1 VTFLKKPQPT
11 QTKKVEKAEI
21 VSKITV
27 KKSWEINNLRI
38 LAEGDCVTITSKD
51 NYLADCFFDRNLCPQ
66 LAEILLQAS
75 V

>member
-1 VTFLKKPQPT
+1 VAFLKKSKPT
-11 QTKKVEKAEI
+11 QTKKVEKPEI

-27 KKSWEINNLRI
+27 RKDWSVGNIRI
-38 LAEGDCVTITSKD
+38 HAEGDSVSIHNSAG
-51 NYLADCFFDRNLCPQ
+51 YLSSCSFPRSLCPQ

>member
-1 VTFLKKPQPT
+1 VSLLKKSKPAQ
-11 QTKKVEKAEI
+11 VEKCKSPGI

-51 NYLADCFFDRNLCPQ
+51 NYLAGCTFDRNICPQ